1 MGRPAM
7 RLAILAAIVAAFLGL
22 AGAAGYILLHAPLAK
37 ATVIAGQQDT
47 DPVGLAEKPVAGPDF
62 AQSALPAPADSDQ
75 QPDAEPEA
83 EPAPPLAAAQPAD
96 LPLTPAAAQRDE
108 RFVIKRILP
117 ITGPI
122 RYGDWHWDESGA
134 PADGPLVM
142 TVDLE
147 ARVLSVFR
155 GGYEIG
161 ATAVLL
167 GTQDK
172 PTPLGKF
179 PVIWKKADH
188 YSSIYDGAPMPF
200 THRLTNDGISIHGT
214 RVEKGYASHGCI
226 GVPNG
231 FGKKLFGVT
240 KLGDVVY
247 ITRGKRISKGD
258 SLIGG

>member
-1 MGRPAM
+1 MKFNAM
-7 RLAILAAIVAAFLGL
+7 TGMVVAFVALVV
-22 AGAAGYILLHAPLAK
+22 AGGALLLQTPVQT
-37 ATVIAGQQDT
+37 ATVIGDKSGA
-47 DPVGLAEKPVAGPDF
+47 PISGPADF
-62 AQSALPAPADSDQ
+62 AKAASAAPAPA
-75 QPDAEPEA
+75 A
-83 EPAPPLAAAQPAD
+83 
-96 LPLTPAAAQRDE
+96 TPRDE

-122 RYGDWHWDESGA
+122 KYGEWHWDEAGA

-142 TVDLE
+142 TVDLD

-167 GTQDK
+167 GTQEK

-179 PVIWKKADH
+179 PVIWKKKDH

-200 THRLTNDGISIHGT
+200 THRLTNDGVAIHGT
-214 RVEKGYASHGCI
+214 KVEKGYASHGCI
-226 GVPNG
+226 GVPND
-231 FGKKLFGVT
+231 FGKKLFAVS

-247 ITRGKRISKGD
+247 ITKGKKVGKGD
-258 SLIGG
+258 SLVEG